1 MEIFFKIFIMLLPL
15 FSCNLPLSGYKNQ
28 FIVEI
33 NKFKPN
39 FNDKA
44 LEKTVPK
51 IAKTYSVEYSLTNKI
66 VDLDHIF
73 NNCHLDF
80 EINLVQS
87 ETLPASNHLIAH
99 IIVGGLIIPG
109 QTPKKN
115 KNDLWAANVG
125 VAIKKDEKTVYSLV
139 YDLRV
144 HFDNT
149 SFMEKSGLDLSDVN
163 ENLLVNSIFYNK
175 CLEIAEKEMSQ
186 YVVIDD
192 EKIKKDLEKINIT
205 FK

>member
-44 LEKTVPK
+44 LEKTVTK

-125 VAIKKDEKTVYSLV
+125 VAIKKDEETVYSLV
-139 YDLRV
+139 YDLKV
-144 HFDNT
+144 HFDKT
-149 SFMEKSGLDLSDVN
+149 SFMEKSGLDLSDIN
-163 ENLLVNSIFYNK
+163 ENELVNSIFYNK
-175 CLEIAEKEMSQ
+175 CLEIAEKQMTPLI
-186 YVVIDD
+186 VIDD
-192 EKIKKDLEKINIT
+192 EIIKEKME
-205 FK
+205 K